1 MLSSIMLRYSVLCCK
16 ELSCLSLSISIFFYI
31 ILLLSESFYHFSC
44 SKLNKINPSQGTLS
58 LTDFKALIECESF
71 KNRLGS
77 NTEAL
82 FTLLD
87 EDNSG
92 SVDKRELFAGLA
104 VLLSHDC
111 DRRTQ
116 MELLFAAYDFDDNEE
131 LDEEEFIAMLWAMVG
146 RTVLVYR

>member
-1 MLSSIMLRYSVLCCK
+1 M
-16 ELSCLSLSISIFFYI
+16 
-31 ILLLSESFYHFSC
+31 
-44 SKLNKINPSQGTLS
+44 
-58 LTDFKALIECESF
+58 TDFKALIECESF

-77 NTEAL
+77 NTEML

-131 LDEEEFIAMLWAMVG
+131 LDEEEFKAMLWAMVG
-146 RTVLVYR
+146 RPHVFSISITFQ